1 MTGLPGPFSPFGN
14 RMQEDR
20 RQPAE
25 STSLSPELVQRGKQQ
40 LESEI
45 RTIEGWLEQLEQT
58 RKDNPQSLA
67 ARKAYSDMLQS
78 RKDLLAV
85 LRK

>member
-1 MTGLPGPFSPFGN
+1 
-14 RMQEDR
+14 MQEDR
-20 RQPAE
+20 RQPSE
-25 STSLSPELVQRGKQQ
+25 STLLSPELVQRGKQQ

-58 RKDNPQSLA
+58 RKDNPESLA